1 MSLEKLPYDLFFL
14 LLKDLQSYDLNYIS
28 TVKALRLTSRSLNLA
43 ATGALFESLHLSAS
57 HSKSWMKMEKIQ
69 QQASLVQNVRFLFI
83 KREIYFESD
92 INVTLDLASVPSLE
106 EITIKTESRLSVI
119 HFHRQRLVKNP
130 EHRINLDFS
139 RDKENRWARFI
150 SDLAKGALAY
160 GCELDLLALNQDDF
174 DHSFWISILPTI
186 DLRYLRTLSIRLSEK
201 MKSTDHQLMASFILP
216 VIRSLPCLFHLIIHQ
231 GIPEDR
237 KDVTTCDLLSMMCNY
252 HWPSVRCIQIVEPP
266 TTSLTSLKNF
276 LLLYRGQLQHLA
288 LYGECPEMTI
298 KDDGAGPNVI
308 PIYDSYDDDDD
319 SDEDNDDDNDDDD
332 YDDYYDDDYD
342 DDNDN
347 DNSKWDRECGQVLQA
362 WIEQEITPE
371 RFTIGSLGTWEDICW
386 DMISFSKE
394 EP

>member
-1 MSLEKLPYDLFFL
+1 MVKLSALQPISIPKMSLEKLPYDLFFL

-57 HSKSWMKMEKIQ
+57 HSKSWMKMEKIR

-92 INVTLDLASVPSLE
+92 INVTLDLASMPNLE

-130 EHRINLDFS
+130 EHRINLSFK

-160 GCELDLLALNQDDF
+160 GCELEFLALNQDDF

-201 MKSTDHQLMASFILP
+201 MKSTDHELMASFILP
-216 VIRSLPCLFHLIIHQ
+216 AIRSLPFLFHLIIHQ

-237 KDVTTCDLLSMMCNY
+237 KDVTTCDLFSMMYNY

-266 TTSLTSLKNF
+266 TTSLTSLRNF

-298 KDDGAGPNVI
+298 KDLCDDCVGRDEI
-308 PIYDSYDDDDD
+308 PIYDSYDD
-319 SDEDNDDDNDDDD
+319 NDDDI
-332 YDDYYDDDYD
+332 
-342 DDNDN
+342 
-347 DNSKWDRECGQVLQA
+347 SKWDRECGQVLQA

-371 RFTIGSLGTWEDICW
+371 RFTIGSLGTWQDICW

>member
-14 LLKDLQSYDLNYIS
+14 LLKDLQSCDLNYIS

-57 HSKSWMKMEKIQ
+57 HSKSWMKMEKIR

-92 INVTLDLASVPSLE
+92 INVTLDLASMPNLE

-119 HFHRQRLVKNP
+119 HFHRRRLVKNP
-130 EHRINLDFS
+130 EHRINLSFR

-160 GCELDLLALNQDDF
+160 GCELDFLALNQDDF

-216 VIRSLPCLFHLIIHQ
+216 VIRSLPSLFHLIIHQ

-237 KDVTTCDLLSMMCNY
+237 KDVTTCDLFSMMYNY

-298 KDDGAGPNVI
+298 KDLCDDGAGPNVI
-308 PIYDSYDDDDD
+308 PIYDSYDDNDNDDD
-319 SDEDNDDDNDDDD
+319 NGDNDDDND
-332 YDDYYDDDYD
+332 
-342 DDNDN
+342 NEI
-347 DNSKWDRECGQVLQA
+347 SKWDRECGQGLQA

-371 RFTIGSLGTWEDICW
+371 RFTIGSLGTWQDICW